1 MRFLVTIFLLFI
13 PLMAEAFEP
22 AGWQGEYN
30 VNAFNEIIGKPLEL
44 YAYTYAGRFY
54 YGNVIRSRYVRITI
68 HQSQISL
75 SVGRWIGDS
84 YEKDNYGFSGTT
96 MLIRTPKGL
105 VKLIGRHSSRQRYNQ
120 FKSARRY
127 NQFKSATD
135 LSKISPRQRYYQYKK
150 KSQVTHKND
159 QKKSRILLDKTTF
172 ILKGQEK
179 KRFIELLKT
188 CKEKLQASIPKDSV
202 SGWNTVFYIDCRGFN
217 RLWKE
222 TGWK

>member
-1 MRFLVTIFLLFI
+1 
-13 PLMAEAFEP
+13 MAEAFEP

-54 YGNVIRSRYVRITI
+54 YGNVIRSRYVKITI

-75 SVGRWIGDS
+75 SVGRWILDS
-84 YEKDNYGFSGTT
+84 YEKDIYGFSGTT

-105 VKLIGRHSSRQRYNQ
+105 VKLTGRYSQFNSAGRSGRYSQ
-120 FKSARRY
+120 FKSAADFRKKLG
-127 NQFKSATD
+127 Q
-135 LSKISPRQRYYQYKK
+135 LSNISPVQRYYQYKK
-150 KSQVTHKND
+150 KSQVTRKND
-159 QKKSRILLDKTTF
+159 QKKSRVILDETTLV
-172 ILKGQEK
+172 LKGQDK
-179 KRFIELLKT
+179 KQFIELLKT